1 MKIKHIHIFFA
12 IAIIMGGGIFLSS
25 QMGLFHTTR
34 AASVNP
40 VGAGRQMQAT
50 ASSQMAFTER
60 QMQTDLNKSQSL
72 NMATEDTEK
81 LAGDVHDVINIR
93 GSYTLAEIERLFQ
106 VPPAAIIESFS
117 LQEDTDP
124 RVFRLRDLKILYED
138 YEIDGEIYEVETDTI
153 KVFVSLYTNKPY
165 TSDETFYLPEKAV
178 NYLLRENR
186 LTPEEESY
194 WKAHTFDL
202 EAYAR
207 DSHTIQAIAEES
219 GPASFTG
226 NTTIAGLISM
236 GMDEETFK
244 EITGFEVPED
254 RTITIRNFIFAHGL
268 GFDDVS
274 EEIEEFFRI
283 K

>member
-1 MKIKHIHIFFA
+1 MKIRHIHIFIA
-12 IAIIMGGGIFLSS
+12 IAIIMGGGIYVSS
-25 QMGLFHTTR
+25 QLGLFHTTR
-34 AASVNP
+34 AASNNTMR
-40 VGAGRQMQAT
+40 AGGQIQAT
-50 ASSQMAFTER
+50 SSPQSMGTAR
-60 QMQTDLNKSQSL
+60 QMQTNLNESATL
-72 NMATEDTEK
+72 NMSTEDQENLNGST
-81 LAGDVHDVINIR
+81 HDVADIR
-93 GSYTLAEIERLFQ
+93 GSFSLTEIERLYQ

-117 LQEDTDP
+117 LKENTDP
-124 RVFRLRDLKILYED
+124 RTFRLRDLKVLYED

-194 WKAHTFDL
+194 WKTHTFDL
-202 EAYAR
+202 DIYAR
-207 DSHTIQAIAEES
+207 DSHTIQAMAEQS
-219 GPASFTG
+219 SAASFTG

-236 GMDEETFK
+236 GMDEATFE

-254 RTITIRNFIFAHGL
+254 RNITIRNFIFAHGL

-274 EEIEEFFRI
+274 EEIEEFFRN
-283 K
+283 